1 MRRIITA
8 TVQNKSGVLNRV
20 TGLLLRRNLNIE
32 SMSVSP
38 TEIKGISKMTFEVE
52 MEDIQKLEQLAKLI
66 NKQIDVLKVSY
77 TTENYIY

>member
-38 TEIKGISKMTFEVE
+38 TDVKGISKMTFEIK
-52 MEDIQKLEQLAKLI
+52 MEDTQKLEQLAKQI